1 MQISKSESSLP
12 APFRGAFAKAFP
24 DKIPKPVFD
33 ALMTLLQVG
42 KTDDLY
48 RGLKRGLPET
58 FCKRLLAALPLLRS
72 LDSPPVRFAN
82 DNPVLVEALD
92 QYGESGFGLSIA
104 LNCPIKCVALHR
116 FAPRFPNQTNKFF
129 TSQTLARSRTGVVVN
144 LLFNNGA
151 IEIV

>member
-1 MQISKSESSLP
+1 M
-12 APFRGAFAKAFP
+12 
-24 DKIPKPVFD
+24 PKPVFD

-58 FCKRLLAALPLLRS
+58 FCKRLLAALDVEVVVSEEDRRS
-72 LDSPPVRFAN
+72 GSARQPPIRNRRWRGARAITE
-82 DNPVLVEALD
+82 PVLVEALD
-92 QYGESGFGLSIA
+92 QYGESGFGLSTA

-129 TSQTLARSRTGVVVN
+129 TPQTLARGRTRVVVN